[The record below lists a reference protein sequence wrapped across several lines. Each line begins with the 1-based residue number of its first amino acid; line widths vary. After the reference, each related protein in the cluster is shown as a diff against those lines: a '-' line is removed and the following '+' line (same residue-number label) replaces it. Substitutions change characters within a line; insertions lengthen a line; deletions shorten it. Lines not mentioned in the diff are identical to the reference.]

1 MWLPDSKYVLV
12 LAIAA
17 FVILA
22 PFLVALV
29 GWGLKEV
36 FPGRCTKCKTKLEKV
51 KKKVDCRG
59 SFVMGVPDAICEDT
73 VWLCPQCK
81 KGRID
86 RIKEENNRLGQIEED
101 EKRYGEEIRRRA
113 KAAKRK

>member
-1 MWLPDSKYVLV
+1 MWLPDSVLALAIVAFVMFALFLAVLV
-12 LAIAA
+12 SR
-17 FVILA
+17 
-22 PFLVALV
+22 
-29 GWGLKEV
+29 GLKEI

-51 KKKVDCRG
+51 KAKVDCRG
-59 SFVMGVPDAICEDT
+59 SFVMGVPDVICEDT

-86 RIKEENNRLGQIEED
+86 KIREENNRLGQIEED
-101 EKRYGEEIRRRA
+101 EKRCGEEIRRRA